1 MKKIEQ
7 VMFGKNMSFFKKGL
21 MDKWKLKEYNDIN
34 KPCLFFGTNTILEDI
49 KKHKGFK
56 LIYPVDIGCKRIDT
70 LVGIKNLIVID
81 RPFIKL
87 SKEIKK
93 VACEFDIKDYSN
105 FKPNFFGDKIYIYLG
120 SKLRAKGFGFDRI
133 NEIQKKINFQIIYTI
148 RNNIEDY
155 LSIEKIKSEFYDK
168 CFLNLNFSTYCS
180 GLTTAIELAYMG
192 RKTIMNTNMN
202 YDFLLPYKTDED
214 IVRIINEESEKI
226 GTIQPEIISSCV
238 EDEWVNVDYWFS
250 KAYLLP
256 MI

>member
-1 MKKIEQ
+1 
-7 VMFGKNMSFFKKGL
+7 MFGKNMSFFKKGL

-34 KPCLFFGTNTILEDI
+34 KPCLFFGTNKILEDI

-56 LIYPVDIGCKRIDT
+56 LIYPVDRACIHINT

-105 FKPNFFGDKIYIYLG
+105 FKPNVLGDKIYIYLG
-120 SKLRAKGFGFDRI
+120 SKLRAKGLGFYRI
-133 NEIQKKINFQIIYTI
+133 DEIQKKINFQIIYTI
-148 RNNIEDY
+148 RNNIENY

-168 CFLNLNFSTYCS
+168 CFLNLNLSEYCS
-180 GLTTAIELAYMG
+180 GLTTAIELARMG

-202 YDFLLPYKTDED
+202 YDFLLPYKTNED
-214 IVRIINEESEKI
+214 IVRIINKESEKI

-238 EDEWVNVDYWFS
+238 EDEWTNVDYWFS
-250 KAYLLP
+250 KLYLLP